1 MPCQWASAP
10 FFEVL
15 ERTTLRVNGPAENAM
30 PGLGAG
36 VSEVSVDPRQNRWC
50 EGVCAS
56 AQAAKTGKVKGRC
69 VIAETILTP
78 GSPSRSRL
86 SARC

>member
-1 MPCQWASAP
+1 MPGQWASAP

-15 ERTTLRVNGPAENAM
+15 ERTTLRVNGPAENAVA
-30 PGLGAG
+30 GLG
-36 VSEVSVDPRQNRWC
+36 VRFSEVSIDPRQGRWC

-56 AQAAKTGKVKGRC
+56 AQAAKTRKVKGRD
-69 VIAETILTP
+69 VIEETILTP